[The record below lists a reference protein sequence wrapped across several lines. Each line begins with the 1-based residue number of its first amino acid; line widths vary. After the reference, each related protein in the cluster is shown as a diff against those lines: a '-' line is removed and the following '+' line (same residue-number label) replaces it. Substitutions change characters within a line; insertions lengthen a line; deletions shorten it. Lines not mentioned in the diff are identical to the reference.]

1 MYTTNLSL
9 MAMLGGAVVMAASQ
23 AGPRLEVDGGET
35 IDASFEYSFDE
46 ESGSLGSHMI
56 ALTAE
61 FMDGTGVLEE
71 DKPVDVALCF
81 EWLDT
86 SDVKLIKCI
95 IWEFDLDAGNDLMF
109 FIGFTSTGASTLD
122 VADLSG
128 DVRLVRLFNDLIDA

>member
-46 ESGSLGSHMI
+46 ESGSLGSHM
-56 ALTAE
+56 LTLNAE
-61 FMDGTGVLEE
+61 FMDGTGTLTL

-86 SDVKLIKCI
+86 SDVKLINCLNWKF
-95 IWEFDLDAGNDLMF
+95 E
-109 FIGFTSTGASTLD
+109 
-122 VADLSG
+122 
-128 DVRLVRLFNDLIDA
+128 IDS